1 PDLTFAARHKMAIL
15 HHKKS
20 RTLVPEDMESMP
32 PDEMMRLAQEADG
45 DLIKLL
51 KKARSGYRRALSLYR
66 QAVPMKPGDTELS
79 INLAVVYRDI
89 DRVTAYIEYQEAY
102 VQAVQDTMKALKQ
115 EKRFRKSLDY
125 GVTTRKPI
133 NDSAVK
139 SAAESIRDLVKKGD
153 LVKDKPTILKE
164 EDLDE
169 YRLAEEDIDLAPAPH
184 KERHLHPSV
193 QHIQDALDHL
203 FDPQQQQQPQQGE
216 GDPGDGEPSE
226 GEDEGPEGDRPD
238 GEDEGEDE
246 GNKGDSDADL
256 RRSEKENGD
265 LRGRLLRE
273 LSDEL
278 SRENRGK
285 PRVDDH

>member
-1 PDLTFAARHKMAIL
+1 M
-15 HHKKS
+15 
-20 RTLVPEDMESMP
+20 
-32 PDEMMRLAQEADG
+32 
-45 DLIKLL
+45 
-51 KKARSGYRRALSLYR
+51 
-66 QAVPMKPGDTELS
+66 
-79 INLAVVYRDI
+79 
-89 DRVTAYIEYQEAY
+89 
-102 VQAVQDTMKALKQ
+102 
-115 EKRFRKSLDY
+115 
-125 GVTTRKPI
+125 
-133 NDSAVK
+133 
-139 SAAESIRDLVKKGD
+139 
-153 LVKDKPTILKE
+153 
-164 EDLDE
+164 
-169 YRLAEEDIDLAPAPH
+169 
-184 KERHLHPSV
+184 

-256 RRSEKENGD
+256 RRSEKEDGD

-273 LSDEL
+273 LSDQL